1 MEIKIAKK
9 FTQKDLDVFIEK
21 YVTICLEAKDTEI
34 IFNLEQ
40 LEWISAEEI
49 TFLFALIRKSVL
61 NEMKVIVKMPI
72 VSKVFDGDNDTTIGR
87 RKIANF
93 HLYRDWK
100 LFHTGVEDYNFINLV
115 SNINA
120 LIDKKEYSEK
130 TNKILPFQIIPTER
144 YSDEAI
150 DSRFYQR
157 MKDKFDLDDNITHLL
172 NSNNCYSP
180 FENKVISDIITKELF
195 MNSAEHA
202 HTDESYF
209 TTALREKWD
218 NFKTPKFVDSFINE
232 KEELTLDFFKDKEK
246 IISIVRQDTLKNK
259 VKTLEKISEEGEN
272 GKLLIGLSKKDKNG
286 NYYEPY
292 NLFKNQSYLE
302 FTFIDFGCGIYE
314 TLKDE
319 YNRNKENATSR
330 LSNNI
335 EKKHIHS
342 QVLEYAF
349 LLDSSKDPFDNRIER
364 ADLIPRGLYF
374 LIDMVRRYKGLLVAR
389 SGNGKVIY
397 DFSDRIYIENKNNE
411 IFVDKDRIY
420 VAKDAVVQ
428 SVKSESSFFVGTMI
442 SIILPERKKGKFR
455 KSGVRIDDYKLNYD
469 IFNQEKLDIYPK
481 EKFAPQFYEYL
492 HLAFAVY
499 VSETRNEIHGL
510 NSKFNTDKGIINLV
524 FIQIDAK
531 LKLLN
536 EKSKSCVLFI
546 DFENVPRRNYL
557 YKIYT
562 YLQNSPLIN
571 ERIKVVAINVD
582 SDELNALKE
591 YECEKGIK
599 SETSF
604 LFKAIPCFKLNKIE
618 EQNIN
623 KNIIQWIGV
632 DDKDDDVLLTE
643 LLFNGGKSIDKS
655 LFMND
660 YLCEGNVISQY
671 QGRAVSIFSNFN
683 DLVIEA
689 KKARENTILAWINN
703 DVIKDGGRPTEKHY
717 EKRLFLTSK
726 GTYQTKY
733 LSFYDTLSFKYSANF
748 FARFLLDK
756 YIDTF
761 NADKDLLKFDKI
773 LAVTVSSQLLAIEI
787 RNLIKDEDA
796 YSFLRKE
803 GCDKNECSKDLNVC
817 PDLIKL
823 SSYFSFEEEKPFRD
837 IESSQKILIVNDVIS
852 TGSLI
857 KRLVDEIKN
866 KDANI
871 TGILSIADTRKRNVD
886 ENIEY
891 PSVFFDEIKMED
903 IEHKIISIISSE
915 QNPHLIIEKFKHKP
929 QGTDDY
935 KMKRINPI
943 LNSIVTLNSK
953 HTEKN
958 KILFENPKE
967 FIDLV
972 SSDIFQIGHFKQS
985 LLSCSSY
992 FTDMYALLCDNIGLE
1007 LLEKCKIEM
1016 DNRLG
1021 VACKP
1026 FFIFHPVHS
1035 GIEQISEDTYNKVFG
1050 TNKANIIGLQRYQTP
1065 LGWRFVFPPKRF
1077 NEVLKGQPILI
1088 VDSGTLSGQSLVQL
1102 IDAVSI
1108 YEVSRIDVL
1117 IIIGRLDDFQREF
1130 YSRLKTIKVKTKID
1144 NIKNDIDREVIVPLN
1159 IYFGTN
1165 LHIPSFQTED
1175 VCPFCKEI
1183 LFLNKYLNDYK
1194 DSIPQEARSYI
1205 EKRKIEIKK
1214 QENWEKNTPEYIPK
1228 DIITRKWDFKN
1239 IFLMRDELGKIDG
1252 YRFYEDYF
1260 SKNENNEEERLDD
1273 LCNRYPNEEW
1283 ISLFNS
1289 ESKEDLRKIEQ
1300 VLICIL
1306 HEPYLI
1312 STIRD
1317 LQVNLFDILKYVTSK
1332 FVNNAEFILKLNY
1345 VWSKYAILKVYYS
1358 LHNENC
1364 VFFDY
1369 SNIQLIFDFCEE
1381 DKDSLNYLSFLLWE
1395 PSMFKIQKR
1404 ETIDEF
1410 SKDLYETDFSQSNS
1424 KTLKRTLI
1432 RNLLSL
1438 YSPVESD
1445 KNSVAVALY
1454 NIKRFYDSIYT
1465 KNHDSLLRSNIR
1477 QINARIRNNKF
1488 EEVNSIIADNIS
1500 EVNNKFDKEL
1510 LKYLCVLKNSPF
1522 CCRAFE
1528 SKLLGSNSIFEQLRQ
1543 LGEIYKDIKDIQSN
1557 SDFNSNS
1564 LQYKDI
1570 IFEKIQ
1576 DYFNKIRYEIEPAHL
1591 SSTSDFLNTF
1601 VKNYTFKP
1609 YEMVEE
1615 LCNSSDIIA
1624 LKEKLN
1630 EFHFKNNINQN
1641 VILEGRQC
1649 LQYVFREIIENSVKR
1664 KEHNNTTLSFYSN
1677 KSKEGTVIII
1687 IQDKPYLI
1695 PEDREEKKQNGG
1707 FVKNVKNV
1715 MNLGFGTIEDNKN
1728 SSTTDYIITLT
1739 FKSVI

>member
-1 MEIKIAKK
+1 MEIILGTK
-9 FTQKDLDVFIEK
+9 FTQKDLDIFIEK
-21 YVTICLEAKDTEI
+21 YFTASLETVDSEI
-34 IFNLEQ
+34 IFNIEQ

-49 TFLFALIRKSVL
+49 TFLFALMRKLVL
-61 NEMKVIVKMPI
+61 NEMNVIVKMPI
-72 VSKVFDGDNDTTIGR
+72 VSKIFDGDDDKTVER
-87 RKIANF
+87 RKISNF

-100 LFHTGVEDYNFINLV
+100 LFHTGVKDFNFINLV
-115 SNINA
+115 GNINT
-120 LIDKKEYSEK
+120 LIDRKESSDK

-144 YSDEAI
+144 FSDEAV
-150 DSRFYQR
+150 DSRFYQ
-157 MKDKFDLDDNITHLL
+157 KSKEQFNIDHNIANLL

-180 FENKVISDIITKELF
+180 FENKVISEIITKELF

-202 HTDESYF
+202 QTDESYF
-209 TTALREKWD
+209 TTALREKWE
-218 NFKTPKFVDSFINE
+218 NPKTHKFIESFINE

-246 IISIVRQDTLKNK
+246 IISIVKQDALKNK
-259 VKTLEKISEEGEN
+259 TKTLERISEEGRN
-272 GKLLIGLSKKDKNG
+272 GKLLVGLSKKDKNG

-314 TLKDE
+314 TLEEE
-319 YNRNKENATSR
+319 YNRNKGNAISR
-330 LSNNI
+330 LSNDI
-335 EKKHIHS
+335 EIKHIHS

-374 LIDMVRRYKGLLVAR
+374 LIDMVRRYKGLLIVR
-389 SGNGKVIY
+389 SGKGKVVY

-411 IFVDKDRIY
+411 LSVDKDRIY

-428 SVKSESSFFVGTMI
+428 SISSESSFFAGTMI
-442 SIILPERKKGKFR
+442 SIILPEREKGKFR
-455 KSGVRIDDYKLNYD
+455 KSGVRIDDYNLNYD
-469 IFNQEKLDIYPK
+469 IFNQDKFDFYPK
-481 EKFAPQFYEYL
+481 EKFAPKFYEYL

-499 VSETRNEIHGL
+499 VSETKDEIHGI

-524 FIQIDAK
+524 FIQIDTK

-536 EKSKSCVLFI
+536 EKSVSCVLFI
-546 DFENVPRRNYL
+546 DFENVPKRNYL

-562 YLQNSPLIN
+562 YLQNSPFIN
-571 ERIKVVAINVD
+571 ERIKVIAINVD

-591 YECEKGIK
+591 YEYANGIK
-599 SETSF
+599 NKTSF
-604 LFKAIPCFKLNKIE
+604 LFKAIPCLKLNKIG
-618 EQNIN
+618 EQSIDR
-623 KNIIQWIGV
+623 NIIQWIGV
-632 DDKDDDVLLTE
+632 DDKDDDILLTE
-643 LLFNGGKSIDKS
+643 LLFNGEKSFDKS
-655 LFMND
+655 VFKND

-671 QGRAVSIFSNFN
+671 QDRAISIFSNFQ
-683 DLVIEA
+683 DLIFEA
-689 KKARENTILAWINN
+689 KKARENTILGWINN
-703 DVIKDGGRPTEKHY
+703 DVIKDGGRPTEKHN

-733 LSFYDTLSFKYSANF
+733 LSFYDTLNFKYSAQF
-748 FARFLLDK
+748 FAKFLLDK

-761 NADKDLLKFDKI
+761 NADKEFLKFDKI

-787 RNLIKDEDA
+787 RNLIKDEDT
-796 YSFLRKE
+796 YSFLRK
-803 GCDKNECSKDLNVC
+803 GGSDKNECSKDLTIC

-837 IESSQKILIVNDVIS
+837 IEKNQRILIVNDVIS

-857 KRLVDEIKN
+857 DRLYKGIEKRESI
-866 KDANI
+866 I
-871 TGILSIADTRKRNVD
+871 TGILSIVDTRKKGD
-886 ENIEY
+886 GY
-891 PSVFFDEIKMED
+891 SYFFDNEVEN
-903 IEHKIISIISSE
+903 KIISIISSE
-915 QNPHLIIEKFKHKP
+915 QNTDFIIEKFKYKP
-929 QGTDDY
+929 QGTETY
-935 KMKRINPI
+935 KIKRINPI

-972 SSDIFQIGHFKQS
+972 SPDIFQIGHFKQS

-992 FTDMYALLCDNIGLE
+992 FTDMFALLRENKGIE
-1007 LLEKCKIEM
+1007 LLERCKIEM
-1016 DNRLG
+1016 DKRLDE
-1021 VACKP
+1021 ACKP
-1026 FFIFHPVHS
+1026 FFVFHPVHS
-1035 GIEQISEDTYNKVFG
+1035 GIEQISEDTYNKVFR

-1077 NEVLKGQPILI
+1077 NDVLKRQPILI
-1088 VDSGTLSGQSLVQL
+1088 TDSGTLSGQSLIQL

-1130 YSRLKTIKVKTKID
+1130 YSRLQTIKVKTKID
-1144 NIKNDIDREVIVPLN
+1144 NELNDKNREVIVPLN
-1159 IYFGTN
+1159 IFFGTN
-1165 LHIPSFQTED
+1165 LHIPSYQTEEM
-1175 VCPFCKEI
+1175 CPFCKET
-1183 LFLNKYLNDYK
+1183 LFLNKCLNDYK

-1205 EKRKIEIKK
+1205 EKRKIEIEK
-1214 QENWEKNTPEYIPK
+1214 QENGKKITPEYIPK
-1228 DIITRKWDFKN
+1228 DIITEKWDFKN

-1260 SKNENNEEERLDD
+1260 SRNDNNEEERLDD
-1273 LCNRYPNEEW
+1273 LCNRYPNEGW
-1283 ISLFNS
+1283 VNLLNS
-1289 ESKEDLRKIEQ
+1289 ENKEDLRKIEQ

-1317 LQVNLFDILKYVTSK
+1317 LLVNLFDILKSIAYKLVKT
-1332 FVNNAEFILKLNY
+1332 AEIIPKLNY
-1345 VWSKYAILKVYYS
+1345 VWNKYAILRIYYA
-1358 LHNENC
+1358 LYNENLD
-1364 VFFDY
+1364 FFEY

-1381 DKDSLNYLSFLLWE
+1381 DKDCLNYLSFLLWE
-1395 PSMFKIQKR
+1395 PSELKKQKR

-1410 SKDLYETDFSQSNS
+1410 SKDLYETDFNQSSSQ
-1424 KTLKRTLI
+1424 TPKRTLI

-1438 YSPVESD
+1438 YPSVESD
-1445 KNSVAVALY
+1445 KTTVAIALY
-1454 NIKRFYDSIYT
+1454 NLKRFYDSIYT

-1477 QINARIRNNKF
+1477 QINTRIKNNKF
-1488 EEVNSIIADNIS
+1488 EEIDSIIADNIS
-1500 EVNNKFDKEL
+1500 EVNKKFEKEL
-1510 LKYLCVLKNSPF
+1510 WQYLCVLKNSPF

-1528 SKLLGSNSIFEQLRQ
+1528 SKLLGNNSIFEQLRQ
-1543 LGEIYKDIKDIQSN
+1543 LTEIYKDIKDIQSN
-1557 SDFNSNS
+1557 PDFNNNS
-1564 LQYKDI
+1564 VQYKDI
-1570 IFEKIQ
+1570 IIEKIQ
-1576 DYFNKIRYEIEPAHL
+1576 NYFNKIRYEIEPKHL
-1591 SSTSDFLNTF
+1591 SPTSDFLNTF

-1615 LCNSSDIIA
+1615 LCNSSDIIR
-1624 LKEKLN
+1624 LRKQLN
-1630 EFHFKNNINQN
+1630 GFQFKNNINQN

-1664 KEHNNTTLSFYSN
+1664 KQHNNTILSFH
-1677 KSKEGTVIII
+1677 SKKTEQETTIII
-1687 IQDKPYLI
+1687 TQNKPYLI
-1695 PEDREEKKQNGG
+1695 PEDREEKEQNGG

-1715 MNLGFGTIEDNKN
+1715 MDLGFGIIEDNRN
-1728 SSTTDYIITLT
+1728 ISTATEYKIILT
-1739 FKSVI
+1739 FKTVI